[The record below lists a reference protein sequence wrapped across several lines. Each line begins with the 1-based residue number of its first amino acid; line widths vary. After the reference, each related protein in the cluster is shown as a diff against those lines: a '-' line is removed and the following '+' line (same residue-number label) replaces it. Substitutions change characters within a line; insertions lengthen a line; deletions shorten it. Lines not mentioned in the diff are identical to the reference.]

1 MGNSET
7 APAPEELIQ
16 KIEKNTLISWNPL
29 VTNQWFES
37 QFTVSQRQS
46 TKDKSKAQLLQ
57 SYLNTLCTRF
67 GMDGYGISLMN
78 EAFFTKLS
86 FAVIDELSTD
96 TTSVQTTND
105 VKSMIRAV
113 FQHHIARV
121 QGEYNKLYPVIQ
133 PVLQSEPNMEYME
146 GIIASN
152 NKNKQYKLLE
162 WYHYQTEHR
171 LNYSSRTQQRFW
183 FLQPS
188 TCKRYYGDIALIPL
202 DTFGTLTDLQNKD
215 HSDPLSRA
223 VMFSEQ
229 NESTLLSFNSIS
241 CFIWYSLALS
251 ASREPLQNQSMPK
264 GAFSKR
270 VNASSGGLHPV
281 ECYFILPSKILH
293 GTEDNHW
300 LFCHY
305 PVREHALECLG
316 SFDTCSHDDS
326 NKEEKEQNAIMNT
339 FYVLVSAVEYRETW
353 KYGERGL
360 RYSMLDVGHGLGA
373 LSIITNL
380 MGWTWQIASNVSFAE
395 LQSKFRLSPADHP
408 RILLKITCS
417 SCDDEY
423 SIDLLSNTWA
433 LKKKEYVTDSYEE
446 LGASWPILGLVEKHC
461 FDDNAM
467 STQWKKCNVSLNME
481 MDYSIAPNYVLR
493 HRRSALEF
501 IVYRAPF
508 AVLKNACFVMKN
520 IDFPFKHLCCFIL
533 YVIRVEEID
542 SGLYL
547 LFPKHAQKYENI
559 YKKEHGKG
567 KAIVGDE
574 LRLYQ
579 VEAIPEQMMAKMSKY
594 MACEQSL
601 CSNACFTIDFC
612 VDLDVAVQNGYNYSA
627 SHWECGFIGQLLYN
641 HMESMALAACAIGC
655 YLDDLASQN
664 VGFLPHKIHKKEE
677 KSQSISPSD
686 LKRFEDWNHPFKNIR
701 SLCHFACGK
710 PSQDLRYPYYA
721 WDYDLFDSQQLP
733 FHRSDRQ

>member
-7 APAPEELIQ
+7 APTPEERIL

-29 VTNQWFES
+29 VTKQWFEL
-37 QFTVSQRQS
+37 QVTVHQRQS
-46 TKDKSKAQLLQ
+46 NATKPKTQLIQ
-57 SYLNTLCTRF
+57 SFLDVLCTRF
-67 GMDGYGISLMN
+67 GLDGYGISLMN

-96 TTSVQTTND
+96 DTTTND
-105 VKSMIRAV
+105 VKSMMKVV

-121 QGEYNKLYPVIQ
+121 QQKYNELYPLIP
-133 PVLQSEPNMEYME
+133 PVLQSEPNMQYLE
-146 GIIASN
+146 GIIASDD
-152 NKNKQYKLLE
+152 KSKESKLLE
-162 WYHYQTEHR
+162 WFHYQTEHR
-171 LNYSSRTQQRFW
+171 LGSSSRTQKRFW

-188 TCKRYYGDIALIPL
+188 TCKRYYGDITFIPL
-202 DTFGTLTDLQNKD
+202 DKFGTLGDLQNAD
-215 HSDPLSRA
+215 HVDPLSDA
-223 VMFSEQ
+223 VLFSKQ
-229 NESTLLSFNSIS
+229 NEAIVLSFHSIS

-251 ASREPLQNQSMPK
+251 ASREPLQNLSMPK

-281 ECYFILPSKILH
+281 ECYFILPSKIILNKE
-293 GTEDNHW
+293 EDNEW

-316 SFDTCSHDDS
+316 ILHP
-326 NKEEKEQNAIMNT
+326 NEEEKEESLMNT
-339 FYVLVSAVEYRETW
+339 FYVLVSAVDFRETW

-380 MGWTWQIASNVSFAE
+380 MGWTWQIASNVSFSE
-395 LQSKFRLSPADHP
+395 LQSKFSLSPADHP

-461 FDDNAM
+461 LLASEDEKQNDNAM

-721 WDYDLFDSQQLP
+721 WDYDLFNKSW
-733 FHRSDRQ
+733 SC